1 MGSGQEE
8 DDVLE
13 ESLTVREVCAL
24 WGQCRS
30 VVRYHIDR
38 GNFKWRYTL
47 DNRILVERASVVR
60 LWGEPG
66 K

>member
-13 ESLTVREVCAL
+13 GLLTVREVCEL
-24 WGQCRS
+24 WGHCRAA
-30 VVRYHIDR
+30 VRYHIDR

-47 DNRILVERASVVR
+47 DNRILVERASVVK

>member
-1 MGSGQEE
+1 MGSEQE

-13 ESLTVREVCAL
+13 GLLTVREVCEL
-24 WGQCRS
+24 WGHCRS
-30 VVRYHIDR
+30 AVRYHIDR
-38 GNFKWRYTL
+38 GNFKWCYTL
-47 DNRILVERASVVR
+47 DNRILVERASVVK